1 MDHAFEPSPESSPA
15 AGGGDAAAGP
25 PASGGDRLLDLLAD
39 VEQQFERLR
48 GLHRSHSEE
57 LAALAKRSQAS
68 EARELLDEEARQFDE
83 ERQALEDRVA
93 QAEALASEL
102 QSQGGQDPDAA
113 QHTARLESRISEL
126 ENALTAANERAE
138 QPEQAAKARPRRKA
152 ASGAG
157 PAELT
162 EQLED
167 AAGQLMKYAR
177 ALKEQTAK
185 LEQASQATAVIEQQ
199 KHEIERLT
207 GQVAALRFS
216 GDAQEMHRRAQR
228 IAELTDALRQARG
241 QTASDPDTAAME
253 QQMAELNAEV
263 GRVRLEAE
271 QAKVSCEE
279 ARRQLEAHAATAAAQ
294 HVEQAKLT
302 AQEAEIAALAT
313 QVQQLQAQL
322 QLAQSA
328 PPPAPAQP
336 DDSAQQ
342 ALGEQIATQER
353 ELDAARTRIGQ
364 LEHELTQARTS
375 APAAQQPSSR
385 SSAPKSDDDLQQKVK
400 LMRELAEQR
409 QQMAQQRAYLAAAE
423 KEMVKKWARPKS
435 VVTFGWL
442 VGLALFVGV
451 VSWLLAGRYFPPKL
465 TASVVLEAKP
475 ESRLDF
481 SLEQAANWS
490 AWHAEM
496 LTDRN
501 FARTLAKRMDER
513 RLPEWS
519 DPKVLAERLVED
531 VTIDS
536 TELGRVTLTA
546 AGFGKVQLRQWL
558 DIVATTMA
566 AESNRQIGKRSDDAR
581 ALVLGERHEG
591 GRIEYSVLN
600 PGKLRDVRLFVA
612 APLFCVLM
620 FGTLTGI
627 RRIYRALLGVK
638 RLMQRDPGLVAS
650 GGAIVEDDATWP

>member
-1 MDHAFEPSPESSPA
+1 MNHANEPSPESPPA
-15 AGGGDAAAGP
+15 AGQGDAAAGP

-57 LAALAKRSQAS
+57 LAALAERSQAG

-83 ERQALEDRVA
+83 ERQALEDRVV
-93 QAEALASEL
+93 QAEALAS
-102 QSQGGQDPDAA
+102 D
-113 QHTARLESRISEL
+113 TARMESRISEL
-126 ENALTAANERAE
+126 ENALTAANDRAE
-138 QPEQAAKARPRRKA
+138 QAEQAAKARPRRKA

-167 AAGQLMKYAR
+167 AAGQLAKYAR

-216 GDAQEMHRRAQR
+216 GDAQEVHRRAR
-228 IAELTDALRQARG
+228 RMAELTDALRQARG
-241 QTASDPDTAAME
+241 QTASEPDIAAME
-253 QQMAELNAEV
+253 QQIAELNAEV

-328 PPPAPAQP
+328 PPPAPPQP

-375 APAAQQPSSR
+375 APAPQQPSSR
-385 SSAPKSDDDLQQKVK
+385 SSAPKSDDDLKQKVK

-465 TASVVLEAKP
+465 AASVVLEGKP

-501 FARTLAKRMDER
+501 FVRTLAKRMDER

-519 DPKVLAERLVED
+519 DPEVLAERLFED
-531 VTIDS
+531 VSIDT

-546 AGFGKVQLRQWL
+546 AGSGKVQLRQWL

-581 ALVLGERHEG
+581 ALVLGKRREG

-600 PGKLRDVRLFVA
+600 PGSLSDLRLFVA
-612 APLFCVLM
+612 APLFCALM
-620 FGTLTGI
+620 YGTLTGI
-627 RRIYRALLGVK
+627 RRVYRALLAVK
-638 RLMQRDPGLVAS
+638 RVMQRDPGLVAS
-650 GGAIVEDDATWP
+650 GGAIVEEDATWS